1 VSGLVAPFQVHHEIK
16 SEKKGNRRMK
26 QLEFVTSQ
34 ARSDGNKSLR
44 RGRESRQ
51 KATADL
57 EEIIS

>member
-1 VSGLVAPFQVHHEIK
+1 
-16 SEKKGNRRMK
+16 MK